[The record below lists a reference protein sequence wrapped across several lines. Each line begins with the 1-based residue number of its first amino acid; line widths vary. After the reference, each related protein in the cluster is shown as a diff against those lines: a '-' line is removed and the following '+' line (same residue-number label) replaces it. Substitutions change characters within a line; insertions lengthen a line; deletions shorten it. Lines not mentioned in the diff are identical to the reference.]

1 MMKGWIRLDRAI
13 QDHFLWR
20 EPEALKLW
28 LHLLMAA
35 SLTDKATVF
44 NGKMLNIKRGDV
56 VFGLHAASAR
66 LDISVRRLRKY
77 LDWFQ
82 SDNMIDK
89 QTTNKFS
96 IISITNYSQYQDS
109 GKQPSGKS
117 QATAKQ
123 TATTIQVTSNNQ
135 QSIPPTV
142 GEVRAYCESR
152 GNGIDPEM
160 FIAFYE
166 ARGWKIGKERMK
178 SWKACVVTWEKR
190 RQEQTPAR
198 EQSWGVEL

>member
-1 MMKGWIRLDRAI
+1 MNGWIRLDRAI
-13 QDHFLWR
+13 QDNFLWQ

-28 LHLLMAA
+28 LYLLMAA
-35 SLTDKATVF
+35 SLTDKATAF
-44 NGKMLNIKRGDV
+44 NGQMLNIKRGQL
-56 VFGLHAASAR
+56 VFGLNAASAR
-66 LDISVRRLRKY
+66 LNISIRRLRKY
-77 LDWFQ
+77 LNWFET
-82 SDNMIDK
+82 DDMIDK
-89 QTTNKFS
+89 QVTNKFS
-96 IISITNYSQYQDS
+96 IISITNYSQYQDV

-117 QATAKQ
+117 QATVKQ
-123 TATTIQVTSNNQ
+123 RATTIQVTSNNK

-142 GEVRAYCESR
+142 EEVRAYCESR

-166 ARGWKIGKERMK
+166 ARGWKIGKEKMK

-190 RQEQTPAR
+190 RQEQTPTR

>member
-1 MMKGWIRLDRAI
+1 MNGWIRLDRAI
-13 QDHFLWR
+13 QDNFLWQ

-28 LHLLMAA
+28 IYLLMAA
-35 SLTDKATVF
+35 SLTDKATAF
-44 NGKMLNIKRGDV
+44 NGQMLTIKRGQL
-56 VFGLHAASAR
+56 VFGLNAASAR
-66 LDISVRRLRKY
+66 LNISIRRLRKY
-77 LDWFQ
+77 LNWFET
-82 SDNMIDK
+82 DDMIDK
-89 QTTNKFS
+89 QVTNKFS
-96 IISITNYSQYQDS
+96 IISITNYAQYQDT
-109 GKQPSGKS
+109 GKQASGKS
-117 QATAKQ
+117 QATATQ
-123 TATTIQVTSNNQ
+123 RATTIQVTSNNK

-190 RQEQTPAR
+190 RQEQTPTR

>member
-1 MMKGWIRLDRAI
+1 MNGWIRLDRAI
-13 QDHFLWR
+13 QDNFLWQ

-28 LHLLMAA
+28 LYLLMAA
-35 SLTDKATVF
+35 SLTDKATAF
-44 NGKMLNIKRGDV
+44 NGQMLNIKRGQL
-56 VFGLHAASAR
+56 VFGLNAASAR
-66 LDISVRRLRKY
+66 LNISIRRLRKY
-77 LDWFQ
+77 LNWFET
-82 SDNMIDK
+82 DDMIDK
-89 QTTNKFS
+89 QVTNKFS

-123 TATTIQVTSNNQ
+123 TSTTIQVTSNNK

-142 GEVRAYCESR
+142 EEVRAYCESR

-166 ARGWKIGKERMK
+166 ARGWKIGKDRMK

-198 EQSWGVEL
+198 EASWGVEL

>member
-1 MMKGWIRLDRAI
+1 MNGWIRLDRAI
-13 QDHFLWR
+13 QDNFLWQ

-35 SLTDKATVF
+35 SLTDKATAF
-44 NGKMLNIKRGDV
+44 NGKMLTIKRGQL
-56 VFGLHAASAR
+56 VFGLNAASAR
-66 LDISVRRLRKY
+66 LNISVRRLRKY
-77 LDWFQ
+77 LDWFE
-82 SDNMIDK
+82 SDDMIDK
-89 QTTNKFS
+89 QVTNKFS
-96 IISITNYSQYQDS
+96 IISITNYAQYQDV
-109 GKQPSGKS
+109 GKQTPSKS

-123 TATTIQVTSNNQ
+123 RATTIQVNKE

-142 GEVRAYCESR
+142 DEVRAYCDSR
-152 GNGIDPEM
+152 SNGIDPEM

-166 ARGWKIGKERMK
+166 ARGWKIGKDRMK

-190 RQEQTPAR
+190 RQEQTPTR

>member
-1 MMKGWIRLDRAI
+1 MNGWIRLDRGI
-13 QDHFLWR
+13 QENFLWQ

-28 LHLLMAA
+28 LYLLMAA
-35 SLTDKATVF
+35 SLTDKATAF
-44 NGKMLNIKRGDV
+44 NGKMLTIKRGQL
-56 VFGLHAASAR
+56 VFGLNAASAR
-66 LDISVRRLRKY
+66 LNISVRRLRKY
-77 LDWFQ
+77 LNWFET
-82 SDNMIDK
+82 DDMIDK
-89 QTTNKFS
+89 QITNKFS
-96 IISITNYSQYQDS
+96 IISITNYAQYQDV

-117 QATAKQ
+117 QATVKQ
-123 TATTIQVTSNNQ
+123 RATTIQVNKE

-142 GEVRAYCESR
+142 EEVRAYCESR

-166 ARGWKIGKERMK
+166 ARGWKIGKEKMK

-190 RQEQTPAR
+190 RQEQSPTR

>member
-1 MMKGWIRLDRAI
+1 MKGWIRLDRAI

-44 NGKMLNIKRGDV
+44 NGQMLNIRRGDL
-56 VFGLHAASAR
+56 VFGLNAASAK
-66 LDISVRRLRKY
+66 LGVSISKLRKY
-77 LDWFQ
+77 LNWFEKDQ
-82 SDNMIDK
+82 MISRQK
-89 QTTNKFS
+89 TNKFS
-96 IISITNYSQYQDS
+96 IISITNYSQYQDID
-109 GKQPSGKS
+109 
-117 QATAKQ
+117 KQ
-123 TATTIQVTSNNQ
+123 TTRKAQASDKQTTTTIQVTSNNK

-142 GEVRAYCESR
+142 EEVRAYCQSR

-166 ARGWKIGKERMK
+166 TRGWKIGKERMK

-190 RQEQTPAR
+190 RQEQTPIR
-198 EQSWGVEL
+198 DQSWEVEL

>member
-1 MMKGWIRLDRAI
+1 MNGWIRLDRAI
-13 QDHFLWR
+13 QDNFLWQ

-28 LHLLMAA
+28 LYLLMAA
-35 SLTDKATVF
+35 SLTDKATAF
-44 NGKMLNIKRGDV
+44 NGQMLNIKRGQL
-56 VFGLHAASAR
+56 VFGLNAASAR
-66 LDISVRRLRKY
+66 LNISIRRLRKY
-77 LDWFQ
+77 LNWFET
-82 SDNMIDK
+82 DDMIDK
-89 QTTNKFS
+89 QVTNKFS
-96 IISITNYSQYQDS
+96 IISITNYSQYQDV

-117 QATAKQ
+117 QATVKQ
-123 TATTIQVTSNNQ
+123 RATTIQVNKE

-142 GEVRAYCESR
+142 EEVRAYCESR

-190 RQEQTPAR
+190 RQEQTPTR